1 MDKRGTVTAKSY
13 EFHLEG
19 VHATDVSLAV
29 LRDLADLLLE
39 GASRA
44 ARLAMEGRSL
54 ARGSQP
60 AWLAS
65 AAEVRLVAL
74 REGSLALDCMA
85 APLQGLPEG
94 LMPGATALD
103 LFLQAAEDAS
113 NGNGDSER
121 LDAGI
126 LQTLI
131 KARSLFT
138 RGVTRLRLAG
148 SRLAVEVTAP
158 TLEIFQRLASE
169 LPQPQVERC
178 VGTLDSLTLSNRSC
192 LVRLA
197 GESPLRGHLASSI
210 DLDEARALLGA
221 EVLVE
226 GTAFFRPSGRPHH
239 MDVDYLAAAGPH
251 DEVWRRSPRATDL
264 RPRISSTE
272 EPLSFSSFVGQWPGD
287 ETDEEIFAALRA
299 LS

>member
-1 MDKRGTVTAKSY
+1 MTAKRY

-44 ARLAMEGRSL
+44 ARLAVEGRSL

-74 REGSLALDCMA
+74 REGSLALDCVA
-85 APLQGLPEG
+85 APLTGLPEG
-94 LMPGATALD
+94 LMPDSTALD
-103 LFLQAAEDAS
+103 LFLQAVDDAT

-126 LQTLI
+126 LQTLL

-148 SRLAVEVTAP
+148 SRLAVEVTSP

-169 LPQPQVERC
+169 LPQPQVDRC

-192 LVRLA
+192 VLRFA
-197 GESPLRGHLASSI
+197 GEPPLRGHLAGNV
-210 DLDEARALLGA
+210 DLAEVRSLLGT
-221 EVLVE
+221 EVVVE
-226 GTAFFRPSGRPHH
+226 GTVFFRPSGRPHH
-239 MDVDYLAAAGPH
+239 MDVDCLAAAGVH
-251 DEVWRRSPRATDL
+251 DAVWKRGPQSTDL
-264 RPRISSTE
+264 RPRAGTTE
-272 EPLSFSSFVGQWPGD
+272 DQLAFSSFIGQWPGD

-299 LS
+299 MS